1 MHVHSAV
8 AVYIAVEIDLFSK
21 GFIAAEAQYTHRRSL
36 PAVTGSIDKRS
47 FCVKLFCAL
56 RLDDLSIR
64 LYYYAWRGRRSTIH

>member
-21 GFIAAEAQYTHRRSL
+21 GFIAAKAQYTHRRSL

-47 FCVKLFCAL
+47 FCVSCSVTTPRQKVYLVL
-56 RLDDLSIR
+56 KK
-64 LYYYAWRGRRSTIH
+64 